1 MKDKRFLIT
10 GGAGFIGSNYIIYL
24 LEKFSDIKIVNLDKL
39 TYAGELSNLK
49 QIQNNSNYEFVKGD
63 ICDKEIVNQLFSKY
77 NFNGVIHFAAESHV
91 DNSIKNPDAF
101 INTNV
106 YGTFNLLNT
115 AKNHWMH
122 EPFLFK
128 KGCENNRFHHISTD
142 EVYGSLDKVGLFTE
156 ETPYAPNSPY
166 SASKASS
173 DFIVRSYYHT
183 YGMNVVTTNC
193 SNNYGPRQHDEKLI
207 PTIIRKA
214 ISGEDIP
221 IYGKGNNI
229 RDWLYV
235 EDHCNGIDL
244 VFFNGKSGETYN
256 IGGKN
261 ERDNLYIANK
271 ICEILDEIRPKEN
284 KYSQQIT
291 FVKDRPGHDF
301 RYAIDASKIENKIGW
316 KAKENFESG
325 ILKTI
330 KWYLN
335 KYEKR

>member
-63 ICDKEIVNQLFSKY
+63 ICDKELVNQLFSKY

-91 DNSIKNPDAF
+91 DNSIKNPDDF

-156 ETPYAPNSPY
+156 ETSYAPNSPY

-193 SNNYGPRQHDEKLI
+193 SNNYGPRQNDEKLI

-244 VFFNGKSGETYN
+244 VFSNGKSGETYN

-271 ICEILDEIRPKEN
+271 ICEILDEIRPKGS

-330 KWYLN
+330 NWYLN
-335 KYEKR
+335 KYENR

>member
-24 LEKFSDIKIVNLDKL
+24 LENYSDIKIVNLDKL

-49 QIQNNSNYEFVKGD
+49 QIQNNSRYEFVKGD
-63 ICDKEIVNQLFSKY
+63 ICDKELVNQLFSKY

-115 AKNHWMH
+115 AKNHWMYD
-122 EPFLFK
+122 PFLFK

-142 EVYGSLDKVGLFTE
+142 EVYGSLGKVGLFTE

-214 ISGEDIP
+214 IIGEDIP

-244 VFFNGKSGETYN
+244 VFSNGKSGETYN

-271 ICEILDEIRPKEN
+271 ICEILDEIRPKGS

-330 KWYLN
+330 NWYLN
-335 KYEKR
+335 KYENR